1 MPPKGFKTIT
11 IREELKERLEE
22 IARAKGFTNLNDV
35 VAHILDV
42 YSLVNSLF
50 TVAPSK
56 ILPSSTVNTVTD
68 GKILPSTTVNT
79 VSDGSIYGKRL
90 QSVTVNERGKLSRK
104 KATMLDV
111 IRERKIQFL
120 SEVRPRNPDR
130 FLAKARDYGIEVI
143 EGNKDIALADPGFY
157 KVFMEK
163 LHDLNTSNEEKIKK
177 LLDQN
182 EYKLFKFLM
191 ENGLI
196 YYDRINSRWKPV

>member
-11 IREELKERLEE
+11 IKEEVYNELKAIYRDSGFYSFSDFLLYLAK
-22 IARAKGFTNLNDV
+22 IARLLNYRN
-35 VAHILDV
+35 I
-42 YSLVNSLF
+42 YGSGYGNNYGNIYGSE
-50 TVAPSK
+50 
-56 ILPSSTVNTVTD
+56 
-68 GKILPSTTVNT
+68 GETTVNT
-79 VSDGSIYGKRL
+79 TVKYTVSNYRNSYRKNYGNIT
-90 QSVTVNERGKLSRK
+90 SESRK
-104 KATMLDV
+104 QRKTMLDV
-111 IRERKIQFL
+111 IRERKVQFL

-130 FLAKARDYGIEVI
+130 FLAKAKEYGIEVI

-163 LHDLNTSNEEKIKK
+163 LHNLNTSNEEKIKK

>member
-1 MPPKGFKTIT
+1 MRFRKVSVSAKVYEQLIKLRDEKGFPSISDTIAY
-11 IREELKERLEE
+11 IVNVYYDVLSRLHCSTDATYGS
-22 IARAKGFTNLNDV
+22 IGAT
-35 VAHILDV
+35 H
-42 YSLVNSLF
+42 
-50 TVAPSK
+50 
-56 ILPSSTVNTVTD
+56 SSTGAT
-68 GKILPSTTVNT
+68 K
-79 VSDGSIYGKRL
+79 
-90 QSVTVNERGKLSRK
+90 ERK

-111 IRERKIQFL
+111 IRERKVQFL
-120 SEVRPRNPDR
+120 SEIKPRNPDR
-130 FLAKARDYGIEVI
+130 FLARARDYGIEVI

-163 LHDLNTSNEEKIKK
+163 LHNLNTSNEEKIKK